1 MRDMIK
7 VAEVKTLGG
16 TMQKRCVFSGDGIS
30 PCLLSSCYKDPIKVL
45 VRVGGD
51 E

>member
-16 TMQKRCVFSGDGIS
+16 TMQKRCVFSSEGIS

-45 VRVGGD
+45 VIEGRD
-51 E
+51 D